1 MTQRRKPAISAKRPL
16 TPREERT
23 LREALVSG
31 ATRVEAA
38 AAAGITRQL
47 LDTRLRDQLAD
58 VRVGQGR
65 REQRRVYV
73 DPTPEEIEKR
83 KLEVQALW
91 TDADREERRL
101 NFSGPLG

>member
-1 MTQRRKPAISAKRPL
+1 MRRRRRSAAAAKRPL
-16 TPREERT
+16 TPEEERT
-23 LREALVSG
+23 LREALAGG
-31 ATRVEAA
+31 ATRNEAA

-65 REQRRVYV
+65 RERRRVTV
-73 DPTPEEIEKR
+73 DPTPEEIEQRKR
-83 KLEVQALW
+83 EVQALW
-91 TDADREERRL
+91 TEDDRADRRL